1 MSLSTVFRV
10 FYRSSSRFQ
19 QFNKLRRIVGSEK
32 FSIQNAQR
40 CNRVSTCRFYT
51 TEVDPDDPRTVPD
64 VEWEKRLTPEQY
76 AVTRERKT
84 EEPFSG
90 SYLNHF
96 EKGTYHCVC
105 CDTEL
110 FSSEAKFDSHC
121 GWPSFTEAYG
131 TKDGDEALSHVL
143 RRPDN
148 SIGMIRTEVICKN
161 CDAHL
166 GHVFDDGPEPT
177 GQRFCINSLSLKFKS
192 YRP

>member
-1 MSLSTVFRV
+1 MSFATVFRV
-10 FYRSSSRFQ
+10 FCRPASRFQ
-19 QFNKLRRIVGSEK
+19 HLNNLRNLNVSKRLSNVQG
-32 FSIQNAQR
+32 
-40 CNRVSTCRFYT
+40 CNRVSAFRFYT
-51 TEVDPDDPRTVPD
+51 TEVDPDDPRTVPEN
-64 VEWEKRLTPEQY
+64 EWEKRLTPEQY

-105 CDTEL
+105 CDAEL
-110 FSSEAKFDSHC
+110 FSSDAKYDSHC
-121 GWPSFTEAYG
+121 GWPSFFEAAGTEN
-131 TKDGDEALSHVL
+131 GDESHTHIL

-148 SIGMIRTEVICKN
+148 SIGMVRTEVICKN

-166 GHVFDDGPEPT
+166 GHVFNDGPEPT

>member
-1 MSLSTVFRV
+1 MSLSAVSRV
-10 FYRSSSRFQ
+10 FCRSAFRFQ
-19 QFNKLRRIVGSEK
+19 QINKLKNVHAANKVSICNTQPFRRT
-32 FSIQNAQR
+32 
-40 CNRVSTCRFYT
+40 STCRFYS
-51 TEVDPDDPRTVPD
+51 TEVESDDPRTFTD
-64 VEWEKRLTPEQY
+64 TEWEKRLTPEQY
-76 AVTRERKT
+76 SVTRERKT

-90 SYLNHF
+90 NYLNHF

-110 FSSEAKFDSHC
+110 FSSDAKYDSHC

-131 TKDGDEALSHVL
+131 TKNGDESTSHIL